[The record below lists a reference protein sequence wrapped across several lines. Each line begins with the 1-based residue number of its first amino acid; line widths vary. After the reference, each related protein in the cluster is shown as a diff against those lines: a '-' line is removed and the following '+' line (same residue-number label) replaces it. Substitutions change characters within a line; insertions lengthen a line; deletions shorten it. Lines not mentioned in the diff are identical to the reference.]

1 MPKIVKDNH
10 DGTFTVYSE
19 KEWLQRRT
27 GTGISILL
35 IVLCVFIY
43 FFVSNLLNTKVI
55 KDFGFGQYISNFTHF
70 YGGDRCVWIA
80 GDTELNTGTS
90 FNLYESPDI
99 NSRVVKELS
108 YPIMVKYRGKDSSEY
123 TEVTEHS
130 TYTRP
135 VRWSAV
141 TIYNDVDIKLNGYMD
156 RGLDYSV
163 HESHH
168 FATKENLV
176 NVYSSDFARHYNFDN
191 KKLRGNRY
199 ALRLDVLCNP
209 SLVEN
214 VN

>member
-19 KEWLQRRT
+19 KEWLQRNT
-27 GTGISILL
+27 GTGISILV
-35 IVLCVFIY
+35 IVLCAFVY
-43 FFVSNLLNTKVI
+43 FVATNLVNTKVI

-80 GDTELNTGTS
+80 GDPELNTATS
-90 FNLYESPDI
+90 FNLYESPNI
-99 NSRVVKELS
+99 NSRIVRELS
-108 YPIMVKYRGKDSSEY
+108 YPIMVEYRGKNSSEQ
-123 TEVTEHS
+123 TIVTEHS
-130 TYTRP
+130 KYTQP

-141 TIYNDVDIKLNGYMD
+141 TIFNDEDIKLNGYMD
-156 RGLDYSV
+156 RGLDDSV

-168 FATKENLV
+168 FAIKENLV

-199 ALRLDVLCNP
+199 ALWLDVLCNP